1 MAWNDKNQPPPLD
14 KVIDDTLLKFKSK
27 FSQGGNMKG
36 TQTNK
41 SIFGAVAGLVI
52 AITIFNSAH
61 IIETGNVG
69 VKSTMGQI
77 DRQELSPGLNFALP
91 IISKIENVFTKT
103 IMVNYTPDQKKD
115 TQEVYYER
123 SLKGEDRTGLEMGID
138 LIVEVNP
145 ISDKMS
151 DMYIEVG
158 REGLLKKV
166 LQPIRGASR
175 KVLGQYNAE
184 SVMSKRK
191 ELEDGI
197 EKELTRI
204 FAKNPYYEMVNLQLK
219 KIYLPIRVQEAI
231 ERVQL
236 AKQDAS
242 SKKEQIV
249 ANKALAQSKIELA
262 KGEAQAVRE
271 RAQASADSVLIKAK
285 ANAEAN
291 IIESQAQAKA
301 NLIISTSL
309 TSALIQ
315 QNTVEAWKSGGAQ
328 VPKFVGSDSQFIF
341 DLNNKKK

>member
-1 MAWNDKNQPPPLD
+1 MAWNDNNQPPDLD
-14 KVIDDTLLKFKSK
+14 QVVKDTVLKFKSK
-27 FSQGGNMKG
+27 FSKGENMNEKTNMKP
-36 TQTNK
+36 
-41 SIFGAVAGLVI
+41 IIAGVLGLALAGV
-52 AITIFNSAH
+52 IFNSLH

-77 DRQELSPGLNFALP
+77 DRKELSPGLNFAMP
-91 IISKIENVFTKT
+91 IITKIENVFTKT

-145 ISDKMS
+145 QSDKMA
-151 DMYIEVG
+151 DMFIEVG

-166 LQPIRGASR
+166 LQPIRGAAR

-184 SVMSKRK
+184 SVMAKRK

-197 EKELTRI
+197 EVELKEI
-204 FAKNPYYEMVNLQLK
+204 FAQNPYYKIVNIQLK

-242 SKKEQIV
+242 SKKEQIN

-271 RAQASADSVLIKAK
+271 RAQAAADSVLIKAK

-291 IIESQAQAKA
+291 IIESEAQAKA
-301 NLIISTSL
+301 NDTISKSL
-309 TSALIQ
+309 TAVLIE

-328 VPKFVGSDSQFIF
+328 VPQFVGSDSQFIF

>member
-1 MAWNDKNQPPPLD
+1 M
-14 KVIDDTLLKFKSK
+14 
-27 FSQGGNMKG
+27 
-36 TQTNK
+36 
-41 SIFGAVAGLVI
+41 
-52 AITIFNSAH
+52 
-61 IIETGNVG
+61 
-69 VKSTMGQI
+69 
-77 DRQELSPGLNFALP
+77 P
-91 IISKIENVFTKT
+91 IITKIENVFTKT
-103 IMVNYTPDQKKD
+103 IMVNYTPDQRKD

-145 ISDKMS
+145 QSDKMA
-151 DMYIEVG
+151 DMFIEVG

-166 LQPIRGASR
+166 LQPIRGAAR

-191 ELEDGI
+191 ELEDEI
-197 EKELTRI
+197 EIELNEI
-204 FAKNPYYEMVNLQLK
+204 FAQNPYYKMVNIQLK

-231 ERVQL
+231 EKVQL
-236 AKQDAS
+236 AKQDAA
-242 SKKEQIV
+242 SKKEQIN
-249 ANKALAQSKIELA
+249 ANKALAQSKVELA